1 MQVKL
6 PTRIRQA
13 TCLRAGDL
21 SIYVL
26 LRENNEETKALIR
39 VKAAN
44 SWMFSSWS
52 SGRWRDQTQLLTYW
66 GPEKSDTES
75 LEVLATAPIG
85 SHVEPSS
92 IRDLIDNYLLGQ
104 LDKET
109 ANELRSKIE
118 EQTSS
123 DISISNFVDG
133 ESEKAWE
140 AR

>member
-1 MQVKL
+1 MAR
-6 PTRIRQA
+6 PNTA
-13 TCLRAGDL
+13 SDL
-21 SIYVL
+21 LGI
-26 LRENNEETKALIR
+26 
-39 VKAAN
+39 
-44 SWMFSSWS
+44 
-52 SGRWRDQTQLLTYW
+52 
-66 GPEKSDTES
+66 EKSDTEA
-75 LEVLATAPIG
+75 LEVLFCPIG
-85 SHVEPSS
+85 SHVKPSL